1 MKLQQVNAAL
11 YLARIQAT
19 SHKTAAN
26 DQRLSYERAA
36 LWYLNQA
43 QDELVNALRE
53 HHGLRGHA
61 DETQTLK
68 ELAARDLPS
77 AAGDQIL
84 AWPYWGAC
92 RKALLPASQAAT
104 GAAIINAV
112 DDDQA
117 LIKQA
122 MQTGYQD
129 WIESLSALCLS
140 LQSAYAEY

>member
-19 SHKTAAN
+19 SHQTAAS
-26 DQRLSYERAA
+26 DQRLSFERAA

-68 ELAARDLPS
+68 ELASRDLPS
-77 AAGDQIL
+77 AAGDQML

-92 RKALLPASQAAT
+92 RKALAPASQIS
-104 GAAIINAV
+104 GAMMINAV

-117 LIKQA
+117 LIQKA
-122 MQTGYQD
+122 MQTGYLD
-129 WIESLSALCLS
+129 WIDSLSALCVS